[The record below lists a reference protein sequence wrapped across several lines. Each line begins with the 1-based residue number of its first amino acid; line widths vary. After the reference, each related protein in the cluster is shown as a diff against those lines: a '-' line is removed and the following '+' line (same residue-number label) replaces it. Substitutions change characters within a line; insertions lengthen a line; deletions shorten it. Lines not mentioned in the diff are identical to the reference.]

1 MKSGIR
7 GFLALVLVLS
17 ACSSGSSSSPGPASA
32 PDPGNTP
39 SPGDP
44 AGGSNPAGGEPPP
57 PAAPSPEGRRV
68 VGYFPSWGVYA
79 RGYFVKNIHTSGAAA
94 RLTHIN
100 FAFANI
106 GADLKCAIGDPWA
119 DIDMAYSADRSVD
132 GVADTW
138 DNGVLRG
145 SFNQLRK
152 LKVLYPHLKILISIG
167 GWSWSGR
174 FSDAALTP
182 ESRRALAA
190 SAIDLFIRGNFTSNV
205 RVPGIFDGIDIDW
218 EYPAAPGAT
227 NNFRPEDTENFTA
240 LLAEFRAQ
248 LDAQGAADGRR
259 YLLTIAAPA
268 GLDKIAK
275 IEVDRIHPY
284 LDFINLMTYD
294 MHGAWEAV
302 TNFHS
307 PLYASSSDPSAALGY
322 NTDRAVREWL
332 TRGTPA
338 AKLLV
343 GVPFYGRGWRDVPP
357 GPRGD
362 GLYQTSSGGGA
373 PGTYETGV
381 EDYKVL
387 KTLEGSYGR
396 YRHAEAR
403 AFWIYSPSTRIFWS
417 YDDPEAL
424 REKAGYV
431 KSNGLGG
438 IMFWELSGD
447 DATGSLLTA
456 ISEGLQ

>member
-1 MKSGIR
+1 MKSGMHR
-7 GFLALVLVLS
+7 WFFVLLVLS
-17 ACSSGSSSSPGPASA
+17 GCSGSSSSSSDPAPNGGSGPGAPADSGPSA
-32 PDPGNTP
+32 P
-39 SPGDP
+39 P
-44 AGGSNPAGGEPPP
+44 AT
-57 PAAPSPEGRRV
+57 EGRRV

-79 RGYFVKNIHTSGAAA
+79 RSYFVKNIHTSGAAA

-106 GADLKCAIGDPWA
+106 GSDLKCAVGDPWA

-145 SFNQLRK
+145 SFNQFRK
-152 LKVLYPHLKILISIG
+152 LKLLHPHLKILISIG

-174 FSDAALTP
+174 CSDAALTA

-190 SAIDLFIRGNFTSNV
+190 SAIDLFIRGNFSSSV

-227 NNFRPEDTENFTA
+227 NNYREADTENFTA

-275 IEVDRIHPY
+275 IQVDRIHPY

-294 MHGAWEAV
+294 MHGAWESV

-307 PLYASSSDPSAALGY
+307 PLYASSTDPSAALGY

-332 TRGTPA
+332 ARGAPA
-338 AKLLV
+338 SKLLV

-362 GLYQTSSGGGA
+362 GLYQTASGGGA

-387 KTLEGSYGR
+387 KTLEASYTR

-403 AFWIYSPSTRIFWS
+403 AFWIYHPGTRIFWS

-431 KSNGLGG
+431 RAQGLGG
-438 IMFWELSGD
+438 LMFWELSGD
-447 DATGSLLTA
+447 DDAGSLLTA
-456 ISEGLQ
+456 ISEGLR

>member
-7 GFLALVLVLS
+7 AFLALAVALS
-17 ACSSGSSSSPGPASA
+17 ACSSGSSSSPDS
-32 PDPGNTP
+32 T
-39 SPGDP
+39 
-44 AGGSNPAGGEPPP
+44 PP
-57 PAAPSPEGRRV
+57 PAPAAGSPGGSGPEGGPPPSEGRRV

-106 GADLKCAIGDPWA
+106 GPDLKVAIGDPWA
-119 DIDMAYSADRSVD
+119 DLDMAYSAERSVD

-152 LKVLYPHLKILISIG
+152 LKILHPHLKILISIG

-190 SAIDLFIRGNFTSNV
+190 SAIDIFIRGNFTPSV
-205 RVPGIFDGIDIDW
+205 RVPGVFDGIDIDW

-227 NNFRPEDTENFTA
+227 NNFRPQDTENFTA

-248 LDAQGAADGRR
+248 LDAQGRADGRR

-275 IEVDRIHPY
+275 IQVDRIHPY

-322 NTDRAVREWL
+322 DTDRAVREWRA
-332 TRGTPA
+332 RGTPA
-338 AKLLV
+338 DKLLV

-387 KTLEGSYGR
+387 KALEESYGR
-396 YRHAEAR
+396 YRHPEAR
-403 AFWIYSPSTRIFWS
+403 AFWIYSPTARIFWS

-424 REKAGYV
+424 REKAAYV
-431 KSNGLGG
+431 RSSGLGG

-447 DATGSLLTA
+447 DPAGSLLTA
-456 ISEGLQ
+456 ISEGLR